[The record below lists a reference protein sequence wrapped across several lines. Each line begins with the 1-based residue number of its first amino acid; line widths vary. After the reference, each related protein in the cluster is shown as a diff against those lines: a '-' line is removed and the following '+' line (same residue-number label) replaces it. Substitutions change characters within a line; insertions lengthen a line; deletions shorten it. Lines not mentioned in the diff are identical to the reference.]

1 MSDGIDLIIIDDD
14 SSVCKM
20 ISNIVNSFY
29 TWGDVID
36 FVDVDEALSYC
47 QDCDIGVGIF
57 IIDVFLGDQS
67 GFDFIKKIEGKF
79 PSIYEDTIIIT
90 GNASDEMVNR
100 CISSNVNYLL
110 EKPIMPYALQL
121 AVRAIAMKYMTFAKR
136 LLRDPAF
143 AADVSNFQG

>member
-1 MSDGIDLIIIDDD
+1 MSDGLDLIIIDDD
-14 SSVCKM
+14 SSVCKT
-20 ISNIVNSFY
+20 ISNIANSFY
-29 TWGDVID
+29 TWGDVIG

-47 QDCDIGVGIF
+47 QGCDIGVGIF
-57 IIDVFLGDQS
+57 IIDVFLGGQS

-90 GNASDEMVNR
+90 GNASDDIVNR
-100 CISSNVNYLL
+100 CIFSNVNYLL

-121 AVRAIAMKYMTFAKR
+121 AVRAIAMKYLTFAKR

-143 AADVSNFQG
+143 AADISKFQG

>member
-1 MSDGIDLIIIDDD
+1 MSDGLDLIIIDDD
-14 SSVCKM
+14 SSVCKT

-29 TWGDVID
+29 TWGDVIG

-47 QDCDIGVGIF
+47 QSCDIGVGIF
-57 IIDVFLGDQS
+57 IIDVFLAGQS
-67 GFDFIKKIEGKF
+67 GFDFIKKIEGKY

-90 GNASDEMVNR
+90 GNASDEIVNR

-121 AVRAIAMKYMTFAKR
+121 AVRAIAMKYLTFAKR

-143 AADVSNFQG
+143 AADVSKFRG

>member
-1 MSDGIDLIIIDDD
+1 MSDGLDLIVIDDD
-14 SSVCKM
+14 SIVCET

-29 TWGDVID
+29 TWGDVIG
-36 FVDVDEALSYC
+36 FVNVDEALSYC
-47 QDCDIGVGIF
+47 QGCDIGVGVF
-57 IIDVFLGDQS
+57 IIDVFLSGQS

-100 CISSNVNYLL
+100 CISLNVHYLL

-121 AVRAIAMKYMTFAKR
+121 AVRAIAMKYLTFAKR
-136 LLRDPAF
+136 LLRDPVF
-143 AADVSNFQG
+143 AADVSKFRG

>member
-1 MSDGIDLIIIDDD
+1 MSGGLDLIIMDDD
-14 SSVCKM
+14 SSVCSI
-20 ISNIVNSFY
+20 ISDIVKSFY
-29 TWGDVID
+29 TCGDVIC

-47 QDCDIGVGIF
+47 QGCDIGVGIF

-67 GFDFIKKIEGKF
+67 GFDFITKIEQKF

-90 GNASDEMVNR
+90 GNADDEMVNK

-121 AVRAIAMKYMTFAKR
+121 AVRSIAMKYMTFAKR
-136 LLRDPAF
+136 LLRDPVF
-143 AADVSNFQG
+143 AADVSKI

>member
-1 MSDGIDLIIIDDD
+1 MSDGLDLIIIDDD
-14 SSVCKM
+14 SSVCKT
-20 ISNIVNSFY
+20 IYNIVNSFY
-29 TWGDVID
+29 SWGDVID
-36 FVDVDEALSYC
+36 FVDVEKALLYC
-47 QDCDIGVGIF
+47 QGCDIGVGIF

-67 GFDFIKKIEGKF
+67 GFDFLKKIEEKF

-100 CISSNVNYLL
+100 CISSNVSYLL

-143 AADVSNFQG
+143 AADVSKFQG

>member
-1 MSDGIDLIIIDDD
+1 MADGLNLIIIDDD
-14 SSVCKM
+14 SSVCKT

-29 TWGDVID
+29 TWGDIIC

-47 QDCDIGVGIF
+47 QGRDIGVGIF
-57 IIDVFLGDQS
+57 IIDVFLGGQS
-67 GFDFIKKIEGKF
+67 GFDFIKKIEGKY

-121 AVRAIAMKYMTFAKR
+121 AVRAIAMKYLTFAKR

-143 AADVSNFQG
+143 AADVSKFQE

>member
-1 MSDGIDLIIIDDD
+1 MSDGLDLIIIDDD

-29 TWGDVID
+29 TWGDVIC

-47 QDCDIGVGIF
+47 RDCDIGVGIF
-57 IIDVFLGDQS
+57 IIDVFLGGQS

-110 EKPIMPYALQL
+110 EKPIMPYSLQL
-121 AVRAIAMKYMTFAKR
+121 AVRAIAMKYLTFANR
-136 LLRDPAF
+136 LLIYPDF
-143 AADVSNFQG
+143 AADVSKFQG

>member
-1 MSDGIDLIIIDDD
+1 MSDGLDLIILDDD
-14 SSVCKM
+14 PSVCKT

-57 IIDVFLGDQS
+57 IIDVFLGGQS
-67 GFDFIKKIEGKF
+67 GFDFIKKIEGKY

-90 GNASDEMVNR
+90 GNASDEIVNR

-121 AVRAIAMKYMTFAKR
+121 AVRAIAMKYLGFAKR

-143 AADVSNFQG
+143 TADVSKFQG

>member
-1 MSDGIDLIIIDDD
+1 MSDGLDLIIIDDD
-14 SSVCKM
+14 SSVCKT
-20 ISNIVNSFY
+20 ISNIANSFY
-29 TWGDVID
+29 TWGDVFD

-47 QDCDIGVGIF
+47 QGCDIGVGIF
-57 IIDVFLGDQS
+57 IIDVFLGGQS

-121 AVRAIAMKYMTFAKR
+121 AVRAIAMKYLTFAKR

-143 AADVSNFQG
+143 AADVSKFQD